1 MLAQCPQF
9 ESGSTEF
16 AEAGTDRH
24 SALREYYE
32 GKTGEYDMLDE
43 EQQEGIKWAAD
54 YIRAHVTGGA
64 PMEWEVKRTFT
75 APNFQDISGTP
86 DLVNGADIFDLK
98 WRYRDYSSQM
108 ACYAL
113 MALAARLEVA
123 HGCDSHTCTVATT
136 ANRVRVHLLFGAIG
150 KAEVLTFDVAS
161 AEALIA
167 PILDNLNGPATPCDY
182 CGWCAK
188 RLMCPAL
195 TGPAKHIAQAYADL
209 SMVNVA
215 SWHPS
220 EMENPEHLAL
230 ALTIW
235 RHVLKKWGESV
246 EFHASE
252 AVTKGQ
258 QLPGYELKERQGK
271 KFVSDT
277 KLAYELSGI
286 PPEKFLQ
293 ACTVRINSSKKYPE
307 QVALDQLFKEQA
319 GSLAAA
325 KRMAEKKLADVIK
338 RGRSTMA
345 LVASKGDEQEEAE

>member
-1 MLAQCPQF
+1 MTIRPSSLPMLAQCPQF
-9 ESGSTEF
+9 ESGSSDF
-16 AEAGTDRH
+16 AELGTDRH

-43 EQQEGIKWAAD
+43 ESQAGIRWAAE
-54 YIRAHVTGGA
+54 YIKCHVSESWA
-64 PMEWEVKRTFT
+64 VRWETRGNFI
-75 APNFQDISGTP
+75 APNFEEMSGTP
-86 DLVNGADIFDLK
+86 DLVNGLNVFDFK
-98 WRYRDYSSQM
+98 WRERDYTAQM

-113 MALAARLEVA
+113 MVIESLE
-123 HGCDSHTCTVATT
+123 DTVSIGEL
-136 ANRVRVHLLFGAIG
+136 RVRVHQLFGQPR
-150 KAEVLTFDVAS
+150 KAVVLDFDRAS
-161 AEALIA
+161 AEGAIE
-167 PILDNLNGPATPCDY
+167 PILSALGGPPTPCDY

-195 TGPAKHIAQAYADL
+195 TGPAKYIAEKYADL

-235 RHVLKKWGESV
+235 RRVLKKWGESV

-252 AVTKGQ
+252 AATKKGL
-258 QLPGYELKERQGK
+258 QLPGYELKERQGR

-277 KLAYELSGI
+277 KSAYEASGLA
-286 PPEKFLQ
+286 PEKFLQ
-293 ACTVRINSSKKYPE
+293 ACSVRLNSSKKYPD
-307 QVALDQLFKEQA
+307 QVALDALFKEQA
-319 GSLAAA
+319 GSLAAG

-338 RGRSTMA
+338 RGRSTLA
-345 LVASKGDEQEEAE
+345 LVAAKGEEAEESE